1 MMRDNESLIDISDSI
16 HLIMRYTQGIDLD
29 RFTQNEE
36 KQDAVL
42 RRLIIIGEATKRL
55 SPEFRSQH
63 PTIPWRNIAGLR
75 DIAVH
80 EYERVDLDRIWRIIQ
95 TDLLELLTYIQPLL
109 PTQEQ
114 ND

>member
-1 MMRDNESLIDISDSI
+1 MRDNESPIDISDSI
-16 HLIMRYTQGIDLD
+16 RLIVRYTKGIDLD

-42 RRLIIIGEATKRL
+42 RRFMIIGEATKRL

-75 DIAVH
+75 DLAVH
-80 EYERVDLDRIWRIIQ
+80 EYERVDLDRI
-95 TDLLELLTYIQPLL
+95 
-109 PTQEQ
+109 
-114 ND
+114 

>member
-1 MMRDNESLIDISDSI
+1 LQ
-16 HLIMRYTQGIDLD
+16 YTKGVDFD
-29 RFTQNEE
+29 HFTQNEE

-80 EYERVDLDRIWRIIQ
+80 EYEKVDLDRIWRIIQ

-109 PTQEQ
+109 PRQE
-114 ND
+114 

>member
-109 PTQEQ
+109 PTQE
-114 ND
+114 

>member
-1 MMRDNESLIDISDSI
+1 MRDNESLIDISDSI

-29 RFTQNEE
+29 RFIQNEE

-95 TDLLELLTYIQPLL
+95 TDLLELFAYIQPLL
-109 PTQEQ
+109 PRQE
-114 ND
+114 

>member
-1 MMRDNESLIDISDSI
+1 MRDNESLIDISDSI

-109 PTQEQ
+109 PRQE
-114 ND
+114 

>member
-1 MMRDNESLIDISDSI
+1 MRDNESLIDISDSI
-16 HLIMRYTQGIDLD
+16 RLILQYTQGIDFD

-80 EYERVDLDRIWRIIQ
+80 EYERVDLDRIWKIIH
-95 TDLLELLTYIQPLL
+95 TDLPELITYIQPLL
-109 PTQEQ
+109 PRQE
-114 ND
+114 

>member
-1 MMRDNESLIDISDSI
+1 MRDNESLIDISDSI

-109 PTQEQ
+109 PTQE
-114 ND
+114 

>member
-1 MMRDNESLIDISDSI
+1 MRDNESLIDISDSI
-16 HLIMRYTQGIDLD
+16 RLIMQYPKGVDFD

-109 PTQEQ
+109 PRQE
-114 ND
+114 

>member
-1 MMRDNESLIDISDSI
+1 MRDNESLIDISDSI
-16 HLIMRYTQGIDLD
+16 RLILQYTQGIDFD

-80 EYERVDLDRIWRIIQ
+80 EYERVDLDRIWKIIH
-95 TDLLELLTYIQPLL
+95 TDLLELITYIQPLL
-109 PTQEQ
+109 PRQE
-114 ND
+114 

>member
-1 MMRDNESLIDISDSI
+1 MRDNESLIDISDSI
-16 HLIMRYTQGIDLD
+16 RLILQYTQGIDFD

-80 EYERVDLDRIWRIIQ
+80 EY
-95 TDLLELLTYIQPLL
+95 
-109 PTQEQ
+109 
-114 ND
+114 

>member
-1 MMRDNESLIDISDSI
+1 MRDNESLIDISDSI
-16 HLIMRYTQGIDLD
+16 RLIMRYTKGVDFD

-63 PTIPWRNIAGLR
+63 PTIPWRNIVGLR

-109 PTQEQ
+109 PRQE
-114 ND
+114 